1 VSTAAKV
8 AVGYVKTEGDVING
22 LGGKKGA
29 GYSMIGQY
37 DLSKRTALYG
47 GWMAT
52 TAETAAGVE
61 TAKTTTFAA
70 GVRHK
75 F

>member
-1 VSTAAKV
+1 V
-8 AVGYVKTEGDVING
+8 ALGYDKTEGDAING
-22 LGGKKGA
+22 LGGKRGS
-29 GYSMIGQY
+29 GFSIIGQD

-47 GWMAT
+47 GWMDIK
-52 TAETAAGVE
+52 AENAAGVE

-70 GVRHK
+70 GMRHK